1 MRQIVLDTE
10 TTGLSAE
17 HGDRILEIGC
27 VEVINRRL
35 TGNDLHFYINPE
47 RDSHEDAL
55 KVHGLT
61 TEFLKD
67 KPLFKDIAHELNQYL
82 QDAELIIHNAPFD
95 LGFLN
100 MEFKRLGIPGITE
113 QNIKVI
119 DSLVMARSLYPGKR
133 NSLDA
138 LCDRLEIDNSGRV
151 LHGALLDAQL
161 LADVYI
167 SMTRGQHA
175 LVIDD
180 ESDTATSNTQTD
192 NPTDLSTLTFPVI
205 TATATELN
213 EHEKILKAIDKESGG
228 NLRWP
233 LASTN

>member
-10 TTGLSAE
+10 TTGLSASQ
-17 HGDRILEIGC
+17 GDRILEVGC

-55 KVHGLT
+55 RVHGLT

-67 KPLFKDIAHELNQYL
+67 KPLFKDIAQELNDYL
-82 QDAELIIHNAPFD
+82 QGSELIIHNAPFD
-95 LGFLN
+95 MGFLD
-100 MEFKRLGIPGITE
+100 MEFKLLNMPAISE

-119 DSLVMARSLYPGKR
+119 DSLQLARSLYPGKR

-138 LCDRLEIDNSGRV
+138 LCERLEIDNSGRV

-161 LADVYI
+161 LAEVYI

-175 LVIDD
+175 LVI
-180 ESDTATSNTQTD
+180 EEETNTTQPGQK
-192 NPTDLSTLTFPVI
+192 NENHIDLSTQTFPI
-205 TATATELN
+205 IMASSTELK
-213 EHEKILKAIDKESGG
+213 EHENILKKIEKESGG

-233 LASTN
+233 LASAN